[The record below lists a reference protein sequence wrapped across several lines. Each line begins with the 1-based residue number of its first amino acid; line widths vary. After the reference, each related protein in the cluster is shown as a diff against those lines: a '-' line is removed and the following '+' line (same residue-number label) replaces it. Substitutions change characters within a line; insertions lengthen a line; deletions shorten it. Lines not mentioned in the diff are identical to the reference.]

1 MAINNNTT
9 QSVMMAD
16 GGGGKLSSSFNL
28 DQVENFLKNEEEY
41 AKSLIKRCDGRMQ
54 EDFIDIAIAT
64 WKSPNAV
71 KFLNSVVTS
80 MKDIIET
87 GIKPLFDSIV
97 DVSME
102 AAKRWAKG
110 TDGSNNDNIVR
121 INGWTKYKSLSKP
134 KINCNEAKDNDNGDV
149 VLVKSSLNDLCP
161 VLDKIK
167 EECGNIL
174 YEAWHYTHYSGFDDK
189 GKEQIK
195 ALSDSM
201 EKLKKDIEATFEAI
215 VNALKASL
223 VETVEQAEGVIDANK
238 IDFSTIQ
245 TNPEDTLAGNWI
257 PEEYILKEYWTE
269 DDGSKFKVEIREDE
283 GTAVIWKL
291 SPGSEKW
298 EGMGMTTAENGKKLL
313 ADSQV
318 ATEVDYDF
326 GFKPSEEYGIAKS
339 ESNSE
344 SANNTSKSETAS
356 NKHDPRYDK
365 EEKMS
370 QENWEK
376 SHPDK
381 GTATTPNAAKRTD
394 EIM

>member
-1 MAINNNTT
+1 MTVDPHGA
-9 QSVMMAD
+9 
-16 GGGGKLSSSFNL
+16 GGSGKLSSSFNL

-41 AKSLIKRCDGRMQ
+41 AKGLIKRCDGRMHA
-54 EDFIDIAIAT
+54 DFIDLAIAT

-71 KFLNSVVTS
+71 KFLNSAVTS

-87 GIKPLFDSIV
+87 GIKPLFNSIV

-102 AAKRWAKG
+102 AAKRWAAG
-110 TDGSNNDNIVR
+110 TSGSNNDNIVR
-121 INGWTKYKSLSKP
+121 INGWTKYKTMTTP

-161 VLDKIK
+161 VLDKVK

-174 YEAWHYTHYSGFDDK
+174 YEAWHYTNYSGFDDK

-201 EKLKKDIEATFEAI
+201 QKLKKDIEATFEAI

-238 IDFSTIQ
+238 IDFSTIT
-245 TNPEDTLAGNWI
+245 TNPEDALAGNWI

-269 DDGSKFKVEIREDE
+269 EDGSSFRVEIREDE
-283 GTAVIWKL
+283 GTAVIWKI
-291 SPGSEKW
+291 SPDGTET
-298 EGMGMTTAENGKKLL
+298 GMGMTTAENGKKLL

-326 GFKPSEEYGIAKS
+326 GFKPSEEYGSGKS
-339 ESNSE
+339 ESGNSGSGNSDG
-344 SANNTSKSETAS
+344 SAND
-356 NKHDPRYDK
+356 HDPGYDK
-365 EEKMS
+365 EEKRN
-370 QENWEK
+370 QEDWEK
-376 SHPDK
+376 SHSD
-381 GTATTPNAAKRTD
+381 GSANDHDAAKRTD